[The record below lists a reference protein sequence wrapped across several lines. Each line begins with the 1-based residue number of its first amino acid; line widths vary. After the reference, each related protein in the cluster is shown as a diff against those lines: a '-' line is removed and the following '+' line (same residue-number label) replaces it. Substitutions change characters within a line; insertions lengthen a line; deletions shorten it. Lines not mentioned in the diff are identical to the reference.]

1 MLNIETALRSLT
13 EDDCVKACNAV
24 DAIEDYFDSDIDE
37 AIKSEL
43 KASTDNLLSKFSEEV
58 VIHALVCKLM

>member
-1 MLNIETALRSLT
+1 MLNIEDALRNLT
-13 EDDCVKACNAV
+13 EADCVKAYNVVA
-24 DAIEDYFDSDIDE
+24 AIEDYFDSDIDE

-43 KASTDNLLSKFSEEV
+43 KASMDNLLSNFSEEV